1 VNLWLTNRFIEM
13 TNKLT
18 LQFPANHPTA
28 AGHFPGNPII
38 PGALLLAEVL
48 RCIEQA
54 EGVRYASC
62 NVKNAKFLSPARPGD
77 QIEIDHART
86 ATGSIEFT
94 CTVAGN
100 KVLSGVIVANT

>member
-1 VNLWLTNRFIEM
+1 M
-13 TNKLT
+13 MGKLT
-18 LQFPANHPTA
+18 LQFAPDHPTG

-48 RCIEQA
+48 SCIARA
-54 EGVRYASC
+54 EGVHYSSC
-62 NVKNAKFLSPARPGD
+62 NVRNAKFLSPARPGD
-77 QIEIDHART
+77 TVEIDHARS

-100 KVLSGVIVANT
+100 KVLSGALIANT

>member
-1 VNLWLTNRFIEM
+1 M
-13 TNKLT
+13 MSKLT
-18 LQFPANHPTA
+18 LQFAADHPTA

-48 RCIEQA
+48 RCIARA
-54 EGVRYASC
+54 EGARYTSC
-62 NVKNAKFLSPARPGD
+62 NVKNAKFLHPARPGELV
-77 QIEIDHART
+77 EIDHART

-100 KVLSGVIVANT
+100 KVLSGAIVANT

>member
-1 VNLWLTNRFIEM
+1 M
-13 TNKLT
+13 KKLI
-18 LQFPANHPTA
+18 LKLPADHPTG

-54 EGVRYASC
+54 EGVRYVSC
-62 NVKNAKFLSPARPGD
+62 NVRNAKFLHPARPGD
-77 QIEIDHART
+77 KIEIDHART
-86 ATGSIEFT
+86 AAGSIEFT

-100 KVLSGVIVANT
+100 KVLTGAIVANT